1 MLASFDTTAVIDAG
15 PFLLQG
21 LVFSVELTLV
31 ALVGGM
37 AFGILLAVVRQL
49 KIPVLSQIARLYI
62 VIMRSVPLIL
72 VLFWFFFLVPLAIG
86 HFTIGGQPIPVG
98 AKSTAF
104 ITFTMFEAAFYAE
117 IIRSG
122 LRSIGA
128 GQYEASQALGIS
140 TFITYSRIIIPQVL
154 RATAPIVVT
163 QTIILFQDTSLVYV
177 LSLTD
182 FLGAASK
189 TAQRDGTLIEMY
201 TAVAIGYL
209 LICVAG
215 SELAEVLKHKNN
227 NPKGSWIKRAVSF
240 RFSSLGTTRV

>member
-1 MLASFDTTAVIDAG
+1 MLGSFDTTAVLEAV
-15 PFLLQG
+15 PLLWQG
-21 LVFSVELTLV
+21 LVFSLELTLV

-49 KIPVLSQIARLYI
+49 NIPILSQIAKLYI
-62 VIMRSVPLIL
+62 VLMRSVPLIL

-98 AKSTAF
+98 ARATAF

-122 LRSIGA
+122 LRSISV
-128 GQYEASQALGIS
+128 GQYEAAQALGIS
-140 TFITYSRIIIPQVL
+140 TFSTYSKIIIPQVL

-201 TAVAIGYL
+201 TTVALGYL
-209 LICVAG
+209 LLCVAG
-215 SELAEVLKHKNN
+215 SELAEFLKDKNN
-227 NPKGSWIKRAVSF
+227 SPKGNWIKRAVNF
-240 RFSSLGTTRV
+240 RFSSLDTNGL